1 MTDHPDPS
9 RLGGLEWTRRT
20 RGSLTGAERR
30 RLVGAIARAQAEN
43 IAGRVKLAL
52 GRLPAGAR
60 DIDLRDFRPPD
71 SAPARE
77 AEEACREQSA
87 AVAAHGHRT
96 WIFGMALATLDREVL
111 DPELF
116 YVAALLHDAGIET
129 PVPGQDFTLR
139 SAEKAM
145 SCAVAGG
152 LGDSRAQMVGDA
164 ITVHTT
170 PGISADRDGAL
181 GYYVQ
186 TGATADLAGVR
197 LWDIPRP
204 LVDGAIELHPRHGVK
219 SAVRRLV
226 LDEAAAVPEG
236 RFALLV
242 RCGFVV
248 AIRLAPLG
256 D

>member
-1 MTDHPDPS
+1 MRPVPDSS
-9 RLGGLEWTRRT
+9 RLGGLEWARRT
-20 RGSLTGAERR
+20 RGSLSGSERR
-30 RLVGAIARAQAEN
+30 RLLGAIARAQAAN
-43 IAGRVKLAL
+43 LAGRVKLAL
-52 GRLPAGAR
+52 GHLPPGAR
-60 DIDLRDFRPPD
+60 DIELHDFRPPD
-71 SAPARE
+71 SGLARE
-77 AEEACREQSA
+77 AEEACREQSPA
-87 AVAAHGHRT
+87 LAAHGHRT
-96 WIFGMALATLDREVL
+96 WIFGSALAALDREAL

-129 PVPGQDFTLR
+129 PVPGEDFTLR
-139 SAEKAM
+139 SAEKAI
-145 SCAVAGG
+145 SCAAAGG
-152 LGDSRAQMVGDA
+152 LDDARAEAIGDA

-170 PGISADRDGAL
+170 PGITPATDGAL

-197 LWDIPRP
+197 LWDIPKP
-204 LVDGAIELHPRHGVK
+204 LVQGAIDLHPRHGVK
-219 SAVRRLV
+219 STVRRLV
-226 LDEAAAVPEG
+226 LDEAQAVPEG